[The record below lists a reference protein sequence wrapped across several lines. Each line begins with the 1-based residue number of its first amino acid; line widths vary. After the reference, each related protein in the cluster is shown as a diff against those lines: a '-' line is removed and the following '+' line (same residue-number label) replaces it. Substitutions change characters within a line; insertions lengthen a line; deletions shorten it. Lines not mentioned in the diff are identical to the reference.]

1 VLLLLILLVTT
12 ASAASAAPAVLV
24 TDGTATPIGIL
35 SGLSD
40 PTVDPQDRVAFLGTS
55 TAAFQ
60 ATRAG
65 VARLVAAGD
74 TLALGTT
81 LANVVGVGPP
91 VLGAAGCVASV
102 IAYRGGS
109 SVVRQCGDDTI
120 AVAITGDVGPDGH
133 RMLGFDPQL
142 VANTGG
148 EVAFLTRTDDGSTVA
163 IASTSAGLVEVA
175 RVGGPS
181 PRGGTL
187 ATLRLIGLSQRGAV
201 GLRATV
207 DDGPDGFFFFDQG
220 QLHPLVV
227 VNDPSPAGGLVTQL
241 GEATMSAANH
251 WAFRARSSGGD
262 VNAIFRAD
270 VVDGR
275 PLLVVVAREGD
286 SSPIGGHYRQFPRS
300 IAPSINAHDA
310 IAFRA
315 TLSDT
320 LFGAAIFVVDPQGNA
335 RRVVAAAEPTA
346 LGQFVQLRTAQL
358 ADDGGV
364 VVGASLAGG
373 GGGFFAFDADGVRP
387 VAQIGSPTDV
397 GGTFRFVGAS
407 VREDTETVAVAGQ
420 REGIFT
426 LRAGGRPVVVA
437 ALGDP
442 APGGGTI
449 AGLDPPTIGAG
460 GRVVFR
466 ADVRDGGAS
475 EGLFEGRGRR
485 VRSLVRAGARSPDGG
500 VFIEF
505 QDGSLG
511 PVVRPDVVGSAIAF
525 EGRLKGDGS
534 SSGLFV
540 ARGRRVRAV
549 ARAGE
554 RAPGGGTY
562 AVFGTPVMAPGG
574 AVGFVA
580 RLDGTSAGEG
590 LFLRRGRH
598 TTVAARTGEDAGL
611 RIPGR
616 LAEFG
621 QPDLGTPGLVWQAR
635 LQTGREVLVL
645 RRGRRQDTLTVTGD
659 AAPGGG
665 TLTHLGAPTF
675 AGRSV
680 VFVAALAGQRASGGV
695 FRLPLGPGS
704 PGGGAEALAL
714 VGQPTTAGGTFLAFG
729 PPSGNVRGTAA
740 ATVRMSGGSATTAIV
755 TLTR

>member
-1 VLLLLILLVTT
+1 MLLLLILLLAPLGV
-12 ASAASAAPAVLV
+12 ASAAPAVLV
-24 TDGTATPIGIL
+24 TDGAFTPIGIL

-40 PTVDPQDRVAFLGTS
+40 PAIDPQNRVAFLGTS
-55 TAAFQ
+55 TAAFR

-65 VARLVAAGD
+65 LARLVAAGD

-81 LANVVGVGPP
+81 IANVVAVGPP
-91 VLGAAGCVASV
+91 VLGQAGCIASV
-102 IAYRGGS
+102 ITYRGGS
-109 SVVRQCGDDTI
+109 AVVRQCGNDTI
-120 AVAITGDVGPDGH
+120 PVALAGDRGPDGH

-142 VANTGG
+142 VANPGG
-148 EVAFLTRTDDGSTVA
+148 EVAFLARTDDGNTVA
-163 IASTSAGLVEVA
+163 VVTTSAGLVEVA
-175 RVGGPS
+175 RLGGPS
-181 PRGGTL
+181 PRGGTV
-187 ATLRLIGLSQRGAV
+187 ASLRLIGLSQRGAV
-201 GLRATV
+201 GLRASV
-207 DDGPDGFFFFDQG
+207 DDGPDGFFFFDEG
-220 QLHPLVV
+220 QLHALVV

-251 WAFRARSSGGD
+251 WAFRARSSDGD

-275 PLLVVVAREGD
+275 PLLAVMAREGD
-286 SSPIGGHYRQFPRS
+286 PTPIGGRYRQFPRS
-300 IAPSINAHDA
+300 VAPSINATDA

-320 LFGAAIFVVDPQGNA
+320 LFGAAIFVVDQQGNA

-387 VAQIGSPTDV
+387 VAEVGSRTDLD
-397 GGTFRFVGAS
+397 GTFRFVGAS

-426 LRAGGRPVVVA
+426 VRAGDRPVVVA

-449 AGLDPPTIGAG
+449 SGLDTPTIGAG

-466 ADVRDGGAS
+466 ADVRAGGAS

-485 VRSLVRAGARSPDGG
+485 VRPLLRAGARAPDGG

-511 PVVRPDVVGSAIAF
+511 PVVRPDVVGSAVAF
-525 EGRLKGDGS
+525 EGRLKGEGS

-562 AVFGTPVMAPGG
+562 AALGTPVMAPGG
-574 AVGFVA
+574 AVGFLA

-590 LFLRRGRH
+590 LFLRRGRR
-598 TTVAARTGEDAGL
+598 TTVAARIGEDAGL

-616 LAEFG
+616 LAELG

-635 LQTGREVLVL
+635 LQTGRDVLVL
-645 RRGRRQDTLTVTGD
+645 RRGRRKNALAVAGD

-665 TLTHLGAPTF
+665 TFTRLGAPTF
-675 AGRSV
+675 AGQSV
-680 VFVAALAGQRASGGV
+680 VFVAGLAGQQASAGV
-695 FRLPLGPGS
+695 FRLRVGS
-704 PGGGAEALAL
+704 GSARDAEVLAL
-714 VGQPTTAGGTFLAFG
+714 VGQATTVGGTFLAFG

-740 ATVRMSGGSATTAIV
+740 STAQMSSGPATTAIV